1 MILVDTS
8 VLIDFLR
15 GVVNTKTDQFESIL
29 QLDIPYGISAYTYQE
44 LLQGAR
50 NEKEYNTLH
59 DYLGSLVI
67 YYLDA
72 NIHSFEKASRLVFDL
87 RRKGVTPRSTIDVY
101 IALTAIEN
109 NLMLLHNDRDF
120 DAMIDYIDE
129 LSNY

>member
-44 LLQGAR
+44 FLQGVR
-50 NEKEYNTLH
+50 NENEYNTLH

-72 NIHSFEKASRLVFDL
+72 DIRSFEKASRLVFDL
-87 RRKGVTPRSTIDVY
+87 RHKGVTPRSKIDVF

-109 NLMLLHNDRDF
+109 SLMLLHNDRDF
-120 DAMIDYIDE
+120 DAMIDHIDE